1 MQTGKLKFTV
11 LGDLS
16 CPSFSEVAQVWHKLS
31 PKFCFASIT
40 CLNLCTVVIKR
51 DGICP
56 VQGTC
61 TSPVS
66 PSPSEQEKQALFPPE
81 KIRGVFCASQN
92 IHLRQEQSSSHAQE
106 IIFS

>member
-1 MQTGKLKFTV
+1 MQRGELKFTV

-16 CPSFSEVAQVWHKLS
+16 CLGFSEVAQVKLP
-31 PKFCFASIT
+31 PKFSFASIT
-40 CLNLCTVVIKR
+40 CLDLHTIVMKR

-66 PSPSEQEKQALFPPE
+66 SSLSEQEKQALFPLE
-81 KIRGVFCASQN
+81 KTRGLFCASQT
-92 IHLRQEQSSSHAQE
+92 IYLRQEQSSSHAQE